1 MKRLLSV
8 LTVVSLLTIAAFAAD
23 AGSGTVRLDSAVRVG
38 STDVP
43 AGSYKV
49 TWTGSGDNA
58 QVTLKQGKYTV
69 TAPAQVVDAKNSK
82 DAFATKTE
90 NGARV
95 LTQIQ
100 FKETTLVLRDSTAP
114 IAGR

>member
-8 LTVVSLLTIAAFAAD
+8 LTVASLMTIAAFAVD
-23 AGSGTVRLDSAVRVG
+23 AGSGTVRLDSAVKVG

-69 TAPAQVVDAKNSK
+69 TAPAQVVDAKHSK

-95 LTQIQ
+95 LTEIQ
-100 FKETTLVLRDSTAP
+100 FKDKTLVLHDSTAP

>member
-1 MKRLLSV
+1 MKRILSV
-8 LTVVSLLTIAAFAAD
+8 LTVVSLMTIAAFAAD
-23 AGSGTVRLDSAVRVG
+23 AGSGTVRLDSSVKVG
-38 STDVP
+38 STDLP

-58 QVTLKQGKYTV
+58 EITLKQGKYVV
-69 TAPAQVVDAKNSK
+69 TTPAQVVDAKHSK
-82 DAFATKTE
+82 NAFATKSE

-95 LTQIQ
+95 LTEIQ
-100 FKETTLVLRDSTAP
+100 FKDQTLVLRDSTAP

>member
-1 MKRLLSV
+1 MNRLLSV
-8 LTVVSLLTIAAFAAD
+8 LTIVSMLTIAAFAAD
-23 AGSGTVRLDSAVRVG
+23 SGSGTVRLDNAVKVG

-69 TAPAQVVDAKNSK
+69 TTPAQVVEAKHSK

-95 LTQIQ
+95 LTEIQ
-100 FKETTLVLRDSTAP
+100 FKDKTLVLHDSTAP

>member
-1 MKRLLSV
+1 MKRLLSI
-8 LTVVSLLTIAAFAAD
+8 LTVASLMTVAAFATD
-23 AGSGTVRLDSAVRVG
+23 TGSGNVRLDSAVKVG

-58 QVTLKQGKYTV
+58 QVTLKQGKYSV
-69 TAPAQVVDAKNSK
+69 TAPAQVVDAKHSK

-95 LTQIQ
+95 LTEIQ
-100 FKETTLVLRDSTAP
+100 FKDQTLVFRDSTAP

>member
-8 LTVVSLLTIAAFAAD
+8 LTVVSLMTIGAFAAD
-23 AGSGTVRLDSAVRVG
+23 TGSGNLRLDSAVKIG
-38 STDVP
+38 STNVP

-58 QVTLKQGKYTV
+58 QVTLKQGKYSV
-69 TAPAQVVDAKNSK
+69 TAPAQVIDAKHST
-82 DAFATKTE
+82 DAFATRTE

-95 LTQIQ
+95 LTEIQ
-100 FKETTLVLRDSTAP
+100 FKDKTLVLHDSAAP